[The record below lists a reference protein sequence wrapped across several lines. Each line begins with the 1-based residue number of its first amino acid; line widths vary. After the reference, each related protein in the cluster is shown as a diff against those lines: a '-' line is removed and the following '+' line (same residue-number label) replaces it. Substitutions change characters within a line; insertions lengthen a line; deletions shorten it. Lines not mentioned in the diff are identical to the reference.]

1 VNEAIDFGG
10 IACEVGVRLWESVV
24 GFARAA
30 EPAASA
36 GTQLQSRSIGVR
48 EECRYLVMHDF
59 VKFFGAVAAGWVFLM
74 SGISVCVA
82 LWLRLRR
89 RSDIATAP
97 FWVIAAICVLF
108 AFFLAW
114 RGEQRGRIAA
124 ESTVQE
130 MATPHLQGSI
140 EQIDVGHIK
149 STDELQSVVL
159 VWLGVRNQ
167 GADSIADGYHLQVMV
182 DGHEIG
188 QWPPWKISRNIHFE
202 DFGVMLPLEAGNGSI
217 YEKTVDHAIP
227 RGSQVKGLLMFII
240 RGIPMSTL
248 TRSSVTYKVLFHD
261 VKDKICIASHVMTRQ
276 PYTSYPVYVPGTP
289 EFQSESEF
297 RARKHR

>member
-1 VNEAIDFGG
+1 M
-10 IACEVGVRLWESVV
+10 
-24 GFARAA
+24 
-30 EPAASA
+30 
-36 GTQLQSRSIGVR
+36 
-48 EECRYLVMHDF
+48 CRHVVMHDF

-74 SGISVCVA
+74 SGIASVGVA
-82 LWLRLRR
+82 VWLRIRR

-97 FWVIAAICVLF
+97 FWVIAAICLLF

-114 RGEQRGRIAA
+114 RSERRGRIAG

-130 MATPHLQGSI
+130 MATPHLEGSI
-140 EQIDVGHIK
+140 EMIDVGHIK

-159 VWLGVRNQ
+159 IWLGVRNQ
-167 GADSIADGYHLQVMV
+167 GADSIAGGYRLQIMV
-182 DGHEIG
+182 GGNEIG

-202 DFGVMLPLEAGNGSI
+202 DFGVMLPLAAGSGSI

-227 RGSQVKGLLMFII
+227 RGSQVRGILMFII

-248 TRSSVTYKVLFHD
+248 TRSSVTYNVLFRD
-261 VKDKICIASHVMTRQ
+261 VRDKICIASHVMTGQ
-276 PYTSYPVYVPGTP
+276 PHTSYPVDVPGTP
-289 EFQSESEF
+289 EFQTESEF

>member
-1 VNEAIDFGG
+1 
-10 IACEVGVRLWESVV
+10 
-24 GFARAA
+24 
-30 EPAASA
+30 
-36 GTQLQSRSIGVR
+36 
-48 EECRYLVMHDF
+48 M
-59 VKFFGAVAAGWVFLM
+59 KFFGAVAASWVFLM
-74 SGISVCVA
+74 SGIASVGVA
-82 LWLRLRR
+82 VWLRMRR

-97 FWVIAAICVLF
+97 FWVIAAICLLF

-114 RGEQRGRIAA
+114 RGERRGRIAA

-130 MATPHLQGSI
+130 IATPHLEGSI
-140 EQIDVGHIK
+140 AMIDVGHIK

-159 VWLGVRNQ
+159 IWLGVRNQ
-167 GADSIADGYHLQVMV
+167 GVDSIADGYHLQIMV

-202 DFGVMLPLEAGNGSI
+202 DFGVMLPLEAGDSI
-217 YEKTVDHAIP
+217 YEKTVGHAIL
-227 RGSQVKGLLMFII
+227 RGSQVKGLLMFVI

-248 TRSSVTYKVLFHD
+248 TRNSVTYNVLFHD
-261 VKDKICIASHVMTRQ
+261 VKDKICIASHEMTGQ
-276 PYTSYPVYVPGTP
+276 PYASYPVDVPGTP